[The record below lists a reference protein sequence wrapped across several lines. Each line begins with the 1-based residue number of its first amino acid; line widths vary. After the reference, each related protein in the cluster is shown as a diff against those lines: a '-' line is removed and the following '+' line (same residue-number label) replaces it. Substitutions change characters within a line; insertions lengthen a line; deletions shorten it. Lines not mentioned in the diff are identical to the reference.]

1 MSRQIVVTYQ
11 IELPDDFDKSVAIG
25 MAYQVIH
32 RELGEKLLK
41 EFGVQLAQ
49 PKFADEVTRSIWNG
63 FVSEHSVGIG
73 LRQLLQTV
81 QSRCAVRTEV
91 QLDALFASHVYCIP
105 DTGTGQETNTVCR
118 P

>member
-41 EFGVQLAQ
+41 EFGVLLAP
-49 PKFADEVTRSIWNG
+49 PKFADGVTPPYTGKPRGRRPGTPKLVVGLKAHGTNG
-63 FVSEHSVGIG
+63 HDGP
-73 LRQLLQTV
+73 
-81 QSRCAVRTEV
+81 
-91 QLDALFASHVYCIP
+91 P
-105 DTGTGQETNTVCR
+105 DIAA
-118 P
+118 